1 MEQHELVDENGNK
14 TGKVLTHVEAR
25 YPLNIPEGYY
35 LSVVGVLI
43 INDRN
48 EVLLQKRSRTKR
60 VNPSKWGICGGK
72 VDFGEDTFDA
82 AIRETEEEIGVHLNP
97 DNLRFLGTSK
107 NKYVYFTRYY
117 IKQNVDISKCVLQKE
132 EVEFLRYFK
141 LEELQYLNNEGF
153 DWIDDLKKVVEE

>member
-107 NKYVYFTRYY
+107 NKYV
-117 IKQNVDISKCVLQKE
+117 
-132 EVEFLRYFK
+132 
-141 LEELQYLNNEGF
+141 
-153 DWIDDLKKVVEE
+153 